1 MQDSPG
7 LDVGDDLLDLV
18 ADLVD
23 GLVIGLVVRVKRQ
36 VRGFLLG
43 VIMPSPMYP
52 LSPIWRGG
60 ETPSGRSVAGTS
72 SRPQRRRVLASCVHP
87 S

>member
-7 LDVGDDLLDLV
+7 LDVGDDSLDLV

-60 ETPSGRSVAGTS
+60 GEAPSGRSMAGTA
-72 SRPQRRRVLASCVHP
+72 SRPQRRRA
-87 S
+87 